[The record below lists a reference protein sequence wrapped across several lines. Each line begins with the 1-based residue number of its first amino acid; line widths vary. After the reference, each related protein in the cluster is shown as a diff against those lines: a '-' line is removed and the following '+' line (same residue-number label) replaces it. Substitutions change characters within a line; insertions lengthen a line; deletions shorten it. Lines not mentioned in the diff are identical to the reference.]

1 MRLDSTVSNGT
12 TYWAMPEDR
21 ARVLVDGS
29 GTEWEVYDEST
40 WSMELALEWDFLPQ
54 TENPGLIFAS
64 RVGRRRLR
72 PCPDDWRS
80 LADPQ
85 LIELLQRARNI
96 L

>member
-1 MRLDSTVSNGT
+1 MRLEQSMSNGGN
-12 TYWAMPEDR
+12 YWVMPEDR
-21 ARVLVDGS
+21 ARVLIDAA

-64 RVGRRRLR
+64 RLGRRRLW

-80 LADPQ
+80 MDDPQ
-85 LIELLQRARNI
+85 LLKLLGRAKNI